1 MESIY
6 EEQWVKSFVW
16 TLGIVQSCFLSFFLL
31 HATTDCPWGT
41 TFLYLRTQLWVK
53 VIVIDLLKIN
63 HRKRY
68 LGELPTQ
75 LFHAAS
81 GKRMWRR
88 LLWTPYYLY
97 ICNCCKKDKPPIVNV
112 RDGLFVTVV
121 QHESKVQQLSNC
133 ISRNLKLHRV
143 LWRFYTCGQSW
154 EVILLHWMGVL
165 NVKPCHLREP
175 VRVYESSG

>member
-1 MESIY
+1 MNTGNRTILLP
-6 EEQWVKSFVW
+6 F
-16 TLGIVQSCFLSFFLL
+16 IFLL

-41 TFLYLRTQLWVK
+41 TFLNLRTQLTVK

-63 HRKRY
+63 HRTRY

-81 GKRMWRR
+81 VKRMWRR
-88 LLWTPYYLY
+88 LLWMPT
-97 ICNCCKKDKPPIVNV
+97 ICTSVMLQKDKPPIVYV

-143 LWRFYTCGQSW
+143 LWRFYTCGQ
-154 EVILLHWMGVL
+154 
-165 NVKPCHLREP
+165 
-175 VRVYESSG
+175 

>member
-1 MESIY
+1 MNTGNRTILLP
-6 EEQWVKSFVW
+6 F
-16 TLGIVQSCFLSFFLL
+16 IFLL

-41 TFLYLRTQLWVK
+41 TFLILRTQLTVIK

-63 HRKRY
+63 HRTRY

-81 GKRMWRR
+81 VKRMWRR
-88 LLWTPYYLY
+88 LLWMPT
-97 ICNCCKKDKPPIVNV
+97 ICTSVTVAKKDKPPIVNV

-133 ISRNLKLHRV
+133 ISRNLKLHCV

-154 EVILLHWMGVL
+154 EVILLHWTGVL